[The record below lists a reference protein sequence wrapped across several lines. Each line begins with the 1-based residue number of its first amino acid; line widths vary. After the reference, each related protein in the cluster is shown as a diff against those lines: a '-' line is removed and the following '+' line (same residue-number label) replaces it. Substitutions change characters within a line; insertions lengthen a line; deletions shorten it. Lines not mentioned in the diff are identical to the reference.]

1 MTVMKKTAVRNAA
14 FTGCKMLGV
23 HFEYCNRL
31 SFSAAFEECILNL
44 SSFYR
49 LSMKKTIFRKCSLQ
63 EVDFAECDLSGS
75 LFDNCDLSKAKFD
88 RTTLRKADFRTSYNY
103 SIDPENND
111 VKQAKF
117 SSAGVIGLLDKYDI
131 HVM

>member
-1 MTVMKKTAVRNAA
+1 MRPLHDRDEENGRENAA

-88 RTTLRKADFRTSYNY
+88 RTTLRKADFERRTTIP
-103 SIDPENND
+103 SIP
-111 VKQAKF
+111 KT
-117 SSAGVIGLLDKYDI
+117 
-131 HVM
+131 MM